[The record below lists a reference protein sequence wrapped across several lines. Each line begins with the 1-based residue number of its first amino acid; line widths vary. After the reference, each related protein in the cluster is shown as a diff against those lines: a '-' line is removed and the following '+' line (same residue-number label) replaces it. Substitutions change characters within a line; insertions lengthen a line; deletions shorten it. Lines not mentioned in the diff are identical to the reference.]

1 MKNLISIK
9 IIEIAHLKK
18 IFIVPKPHGFINVF
32 LKSFFFFL
40 LKNFLIYI
48 RKKKFNLKIIAL
60 LLSAFIILCIKFI
73 FNYYNYVI
81 NVSLL
86 FIVFCSFLKPIV
98 LVIIEYI
105 DEINFFRYKKNVCQK
120 DKYFFYNN
128 DKIASISYYII
139 NIYNIHIPL
148 TLEKL
153 KNVNNL
159 YEVDIF
165 FRFINEQEIN
175 RHKNKLKELVY
186 KAVLTKKLQKELII
200 KIEEEYVLFKELLYN
215 IEKNRCIY
223 IVFLRVKKNLKY

>member
-9 IIEIAHLKK
+9 IIEIKYLKK
-18 IFIVPKPHGFINVF
+18 IFK
-32 LKSFFFFL
+32 
-40 LKNFLIYI
+40 
-48 RKKKFNLKIIAL
+48 
-60 LLSAFIILCIKFI
+60 
-73 FNYYNYVI
+73 
-81 NVSLL
+81 
-86 FIVFCSFLKPIV
+86 
-98 LVIIEYI
+98 YI
-105 DEINFFRYKKNVCQK
+105 DKINLFKYKKNVYKK

-186 KAVLTKKLQKELII
+186 KAVLTKKLQKKLIN

>member
-1 MKNLISIK
+1 M
-9 IIEIAHLKK
+9 
-18 IFIVPKPHGFINVF
+18 
-32 LKSFFFFL
+32 
-40 LKNFLIYI
+40 
-48 RKKKFNLKIIAL
+48 
-60 LLSAFIILCIKFI
+60 
-73 FNYYNYVI
+73 
-81 NVSLL
+81 
-86 FIVFCSFLKPIV
+86 
-98 LVIIEYI
+98 IIEYI
-105 DEINFFRYKKNVCQK
+105 DEIYFFRYKKNVCQK

>member
-1 MKNLISIK
+1 
-9 IIEIAHLKK
+9 
-18 IFIVPKPHGFINVF
+18 
-32 LKSFFFFL
+32 
-40 LKNFLIYI
+40 
-48 RKKKFNLKIIAL
+48 
-60 LLSAFIILCIKFI
+60 
-73 FNYYNYVI
+73 
-81 NVSLL
+81 
-86 FIVFCSFLKPIV
+86 
-98 LVIIEYI
+98 VIIEYI